1 MEFDF
6 ELFQGISIQLDESGT
21 PDQRAAQLA
30 SLPAVKSIWPVRLWD
45 RPEPDVRRHG
55 NSTHAAAAVQGALR
69 KRQNTNSTLGNGP
82 HVMTQVDRLHA
93 KGITGKGVKI
103 AVIDSGV
110 SRHLVPDVSVVDGS

>member
-6 ELFQGISIQLDESGT
+6 ELFQGISIQLNESST
-21 PDQRAAQLA
+21 PEQKAAQLA
-30 SLPAVKSIWPVRLWD
+30 SLPAVKNMWPVRLWD
-45 RPEPDVRRHG
+45 RPELDVRRHG
-55 NSTHAAAAVQGALR
+55 NSTRSVQGTLR

-103 AVIDSGV
+103 AVIDTGV
-110 SRHLVPDVSVVDGS
+110 SRQLAPGISV